1 MSGNYSWKTNIYKH
15 SLSIE
20 GRRRRDMRVPR
31 AALKKFRFS
40 SFRQLFLSRNDQA
53 LLNATGHDHRSFN
66 MLLRKFKRTYE
77 YYMVDKD
84 TGRIRPKLLDIDG
97 ESMGKPRDL
106 TALWALGLV
115 LMWYRTRV
123 YWSMNLSLLFGH
135 PFSPLYTWLKFSRKV
150 LLHVLSRDPDS
161 QVRLPTVDNV
171 RFYQAA
177 IGEKYPLCA
186 DVWEA
191 ADSLKLL
198 IQSTEDE
205 SKQNK
210 NYNGWTYGH
219 YINGW
224 PLIVYYNIKHKHI
237 NT

>member
-1 MSGNYSWKTNIYKH
+1 
-15 SLSIE
+15 
-20 GRRRRDMRVPR
+20 
-31 AALKKFRFS
+31 
-40 SFRQLFLSRNDQA
+40 
-53 LLNATGHDHRSFN
+53 
-66 MLLRKFKRTYE
+66 
-77 YYMVDKD
+77 
-84 TGRIRPKLLDIDG
+84 
-97 ESMGKPRDL
+97 
-106 TALWALGLV
+106 
-115 LMWYRTRV
+115 
-123 YWSMNLSLLFGH
+123 MNLSLLFGH

-177 IGEKYPLCA
+177 IGEKYPLCV

-219 YINGW
+219 YING
-224 PLIVYYNIKHKHI
+224 
-237 NT
+237 

>member
-1 MSGNYSWKTNIYKH
+1 MKKKIITKTRWTLKVDGSAIGGFLEKHWKNSDFRLSDTYFWVVTTKRYWTPLVMITVPSTCCYVSSKELTNTTWLIRTPGVSDPNYSIDTARLWGNRATW
-15 SLSIE
+15 
-20 GRRRRDMRVPR
+20 PR
-31 AALKKFRFS
+31 WEL
-40 SFRQLFLSRNDQA
+40 LA
-53 LLNATGHDHRSFN
+53 LLWCGIVRGDLDRG
-66 MLLRKFKRTYE
+66 TYHCC
-77 YYMVDKD
+77 
-84 TGRIRPKLLDIDG
+84 LD
-97 ESMGKPRDL
+97 R
-106 TALWALGLV
+106 
-115 LMWYRTRV
+115 
-123 YWSMNLSLLFGH
+123 H
-135 PFSPLYTWLKFSRKV
+135 PPPLYTWLKFSRKV

-161 QVRLPTVDNV
+161 QVRLPTVENAQ
-171 RFYQAA
+171 FYQAA

-210 NYNGWTYGH
+210 NYNGWTHGH